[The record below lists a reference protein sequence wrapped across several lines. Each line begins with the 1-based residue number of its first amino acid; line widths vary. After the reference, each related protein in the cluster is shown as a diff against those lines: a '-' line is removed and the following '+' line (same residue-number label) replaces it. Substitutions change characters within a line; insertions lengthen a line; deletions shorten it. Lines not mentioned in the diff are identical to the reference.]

1 MLALLAALLAGCGGD
16 GDGGGP
22 PGPPPRPPDRGQG
35 LEATNEQEV
44 EALLRD
50 VRNVR
55 ARCSGGTPVPG
66 QVGTSRFEC
75 AGGGKQFR
83 VEWRHYGDGRYT
95 IAEDGRVVERGA
107 LSITE

>member
-1 MLALLAALLAGCGGD
+1 MLAATAVAACGSGPGGD
-16 GDGGGP
+16 GADG
-22 PGPPPRPPDRGQG
+22 PPRPPDRRPG